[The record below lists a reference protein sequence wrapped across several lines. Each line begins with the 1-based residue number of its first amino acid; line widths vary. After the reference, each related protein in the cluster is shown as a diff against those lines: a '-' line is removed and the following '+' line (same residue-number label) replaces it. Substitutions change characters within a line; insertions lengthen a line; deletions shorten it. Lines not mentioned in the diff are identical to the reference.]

1 MTSEKD
7 IKFENNS
14 AESSI
19 DKSGNV
25 ETNDSDISKLNQA
38 ENDSVKKV
46 SGMTLLSDGFRF
58 NFKTNGHE
66 IEAWGSGKSGKESIT
81 FDGTLVSEKR
91 SLRRKSVHSFE
102 HDGVSYEV
110 EFNMVNLLTS
120 ELHCSLIK
128 DGVHV
133 ETRKVVPKSTSS
145 KKEFFKGFIVA
156 FAIGGLGGFL
166 GMLLILQFFDK

>member
-7 IKFENNS
+7 IKFENDS
-14 AESSI
+14 AESSTV
-19 DKSGNV
+19 KSSNV
-25 ETNDSDISKLNQA
+25 ETNDSEINKLNKA
-38 ENDSVKKV
+38 ENDSVEKL

-58 NFKTNGHE
+58 EFKIDGHE
-66 IEAWGSGKSGKESIT
+66 VEAWGSGKSGKESVT

-102 HDGVSYEV
+102 HQGVLFEV
-110 EFNMVNLLTS
+110 EFNMVKMLTS

-133 ETRKVVPKSTSS
+133 ETRKVMPKATSS
-145 KKEFFKGFIVA
+145 KSEFIKGFISS
-156 FAIGGLGGFL
+156 FAIGGICGFV
-166 GMLLILQFFDK
+166 GMLIILQFFDK